1 MANKAVLS
9 ILLVFIFFVSSFAIL
24 NTGVQA
30 RPIGSSS
37 ETVSILQ
44 DNVYVYEKTFSP
56 GFTGSAYINPGVGK
70 INYIALMGAA
80 ASSVA
85 QITISSVSGQQLS
98 SAKGNGGSATDSF
111 DFNFSTQSEYVMEL
125 YFQGTMPAPST
136 TIATTTNGVL
146 AVSQDKFVY
155 DYSTN
160 TQSAG
165 KVFTFTQNVVSSS
178 LQATIYIYQKGY
190 SPPSQDTVH
199 FQEYGL
205 PVGTMWLLSYQVY
218 LAGYRTQNQ
227 SISSPT
233 RFLNFSVS
241 GGSIVSY
248 SIADT
253 DGFIPSPHL
262 GTIGPLY
269 GNTKIYIEFAAPS
282 TGTYPITFTPSGLPA
297 NSTWGVTL
305 AGQTLYGSSINN
317 QNPDI
322 IFNEL
327 NGTYS
332 FTVDYGRPAT
342 ISPDSGQVTVNG
354 AAMHVAISFT
364 VATYPLSFKESGLP
378 PGTSWSVSVNG
389 SMKSSNTST
398 ITFDEP
404 VGTYLYS
411 INGLSGYNAS
421 PSSGTVMVG
430 PNSAT
435 WVSVTF
441 SPTSS
446 TYLVTFM
453 ESGLPS
459 GTAWSVL
466 LNGQSLMASID
477 MITFSGIP
485 TGTYGYTAS
494 AVGYT
499 SQSGSVIVSGTQ
511 GVITQ
516 DVVFT
521 SQSVNYGPPT
531 ATITST
537 GNFRINGTI
546 SPPSG
551 SNELA
556 WNMLSVGIS
565 GSNYANNFV
574 VSPVPWTFSIQAPSS
589 TATYTLSLRLLGN
602 SIESGWDNL
611 TVTMTSGNT
620 TAYMPSSYSFSP
632 SQGSVI
638 FSSQSI
644 MLLLD
649 GPVSYSVDMQYS
661 SAYGQSGTYNLTAQI
676 LSNGT
681 QEFPYGINV
690 NAFNSGLYTF
700 KYVVY
705 YQGKVVTSLS
715 VQYDIEGSNAIT
727 LKYSY
732 SYARTVSGTYNV
744 SMTILTVDNS
754 STPYSPINALNVS
767 YENDTSH
774 IVTNIGF
781 VRGYPVQV
789 NGLVRDQFNVSMAG
803 LPMGAYSLVVSAYNV
818 SGNEMTPMFNSNF
831 SFEVPSLAPPTTG
844 GSFVNQGI
852 NWLMQ
857 GNNGYIVLG
866 LVAVIFV
873 AGIIAYSGSGR
884 RGNSY
889 LAPYQPQSPAGRGE
903 TINISVGARNKSKNR
918 TGGRRKK

>member
-24 NTGVQA
+24 NTGVHA
-30 RPIGSSS
+30 SPIGSSS

-44 DNVYVYEKTFSP
+44 DNVYVYEKTFPP
-56 GFTGSAYINPGVGK
+56 GFTGSAYINPGAGK
-70 INYIALMGAA
+70 INYIALMGAP

-85 QITISSVSGQQLS
+85 QITISSASGQQLS

-125 YFQGTMPAPST
+125 YFQGTVPAPST

-160 TQSAG
+160 TQSSG
-165 KVFTFTQNVVSSS
+165 KVFTFTQDVSSSS

-190 SPPSQDTVH
+190 PPPSKDSVH
-199 FQEYGL
+199 FHESGL
-205 PVGTMWLLSYQVY
+205 PVGARWFLSYQTY
-218 LAGYRTQNQ
+218 LSGKWSSNLTLNSTTQ
-227 SISSPT
+227 
-233 RFLNFSVS
+233 FLNFSVS
-241 GGSIVSY
+241 GGSIVNY
-248 SIADT
+248 YLQDA
-253 DGFIPSPHL
+253 DGFSPSPHA

-269 GNTKIYIEFAAPS
+269 GNETMYVTFTAPS
-282 TGTYPITFTPSGLPA
+282 TKTYTVTFTPSGLPA
-297 NSTWGVTL
+297 NSTWGITL
-305 AGQTLYGSSINN
+305 AGQTIYGSSINS
-317 QNPDI
+317 QNPRI

-332 FTVDYGRPAT
+332 FIVDYASPAT

-354 AAMHVAISFT
+354 AAMNVAISFT
-364 VATYPLSFKESGLP
+364 VTTYPLSFTESGLP
-378 PGTSWSVSVNG
+378 SGTAWSVSVNG

-411 INGLSGYNAS
+411 IGGISGYNAS
-421 PSSGTVMVG
+421 PTSGTVVLRG
-430 PNSAT
+430 P
-435 WVSVTF
+435 VSEYVTF

-466 LNGQSLMASID
+466 LNGHSLMASID

-499 SQSGSVIVSGTQ
+499 SQSGNVVVSGTQ

-521 SQSVNYGPPT
+521 PQSVNYGSPA

-537 GNFRINGTI
+537 NNFQINGTI

-551 SNELA
+551 SNESA

-574 VSPVPWTFSIQAPSS
+574 LSPVPWTFSIQVPSS

-611 TVTMTSGNT
+611 TVTMASGNT

-690 NAFNSGLYTF
+690 NAFSSGLYTF

-705 YQGKVVTSLS
+705 YQGKAVTALS

-744 SMTILTVDNS
+744 SMNILTVDNA

-781 VRGYPVQV
+781 VKGYPVQV

-803 LPMGAYSLVVSAYNV
+803 LPMGVYSLVVSAYNV

-844 GSFVNQGI
+844 GSFINQGI

-873 AGIIAYSGSGR
+873 AGIVAYSGSGR
-884 RGNSY
+884 RGDSY

-903 TINISVGARNKSKNR
+903 TININVGARNKNRNR